1 MTTTWVP
8 VANSELATIVEIET
22 EEDGSLPLTS
32 ITHHFPDTKALKFDD
47 ANNNKSLIEVTLK
60 EGSFLEPAGG
70 WGVHARYIAVNPDD
84 VIKPGPRSEES
95 EGKDMVLLRMK
106 LDTSEAMVRNYFKDV
121 EVVSVHVMQSRNC
134 MTKHAFIKF
143 GDKEVAKVMSKKKH
157 LINGAHCSLEENF
170 FQAKG
175 GDKKIYVSLHDESIS
190 SDDLLQ
196 HFQEYGDV
204 EDVFIPKPWRHSAV
218 VTFSSAAVAQ
228 SLVCQEHKIRGVSL
242 YIRKRGPPKRGLEG
256 GGGKEIL
263 PCNSQANEGRAPL
276 LKRISPA
283 NVVDNLKVVGER
295 RLVGTSRWNEPSRC
309 SKCHLALCWC
319 PPTTT
324 GLRCPPSASPGPRF
338 PPSLPGPRFPPSM
351 PGPRLPPTMPGPW
364 GLPSTSTR
372 GSWDPPSAAGPW
384 NTPSPTTSGPSA
396 AGRWVPPS
404 PGLRWG
410 HLTPPVPWGPP
421 ITPATG
427 PRLIPPSRQCPTNI
441 YGSQPTIPPFLQTSA
456 PPAGSKHILPPRQCV
471 ASTFPVSRWG
481 PPILS
486 PPRVM
491 PMPKNPSFRK

>member
-1 MTTTWVP
+1 MSTTWVP
-8 VANSELATIVEIET
+8 VANSELATVVEIET

-32 ITHHFPDTKALKFDD
+32 ITHHFPDTKALKFHD

-70 WGVHARYIAVNPDD
+70 WGVHARYIAVINPNDA
-84 VIKPGPRSEES
+84 IKTGPKNEEFES
-95 EGKDMVLLRMK
+95 KDMVLLRMK

-121 EVVSVHVMQSRNC
+121 EVLSVHLMQSRNC

-157 LINGAHCSLEENF
+157 LINGVLCSLEENF

-175 GDKKIYVSLHDESIS
+175 GDKKIYVNFHDESIS

-204 EDVFIPKPWRHSAV
+204 EDVFIPKPWRHSAI
-218 VTFSSAAVAQ
+218 VTYSSAAVAQ
-228 SLVCQEHKIRGVSL
+228 SLVGQEHKIRGVSL
-242 YIRKRGPPKRGLEG
+242 HIRRRGPPKRGVEG
-256 GGGKEIL
+256 GGGKETL
-263 PCNSQANEGRAPL
+263 PCNSRAHEGGPPL
-276 LKRISPA
+276 LKRVSPG
-283 NVVDNLKVVGER
+283 NVVDKLKVVGER

-324 GLRCPPSASPGPRF
+324 GLRCPSSASPGPRF
-338 PPSLPGPRFPPSM
+338 PPSLPGPRFPPT
-351 PGPRLPPTMPGPW
+351 LPGPW
-364 GLPSTSTR
+364 GPPSTSTR
-372 GSWDPPSAAGPW
+372 GSWAPPSAAGPW
-384 NTPSPTTSGPSA
+384 NTLSPTTSGPSA
-396 AGRWVPPS
+396 SGRWVPPS
-404 PGLRWG
+404 PDLRWG
-410 HLTPPVPWGPP
+410 PLTLPVPWGPP
-421 ITPATG
+421 TPASG

-441 YGSQPTIPPFLQTSA
+441 YGPQPTIPPSLRISATS
-456 PPAGSKHILPPRQCV
+456 AGSKHILPTRQCV
-471 ASTFPVSRWG
+471 ASTIPVSRRG

-486 PPRVM
+486 PPSAM
-491 PMPKNPSFRK
+491 PVFKNPSSKKQK